1 MNLPNILTLSRIP
14 LLFLVVGLLHLDS
27 KWHWPATVAFIVF
40 VIAALTDYFDGY
52 YARKMKLVS
61 DFGKL
66 MDAITDKILVLGL
79 FAVLIAFD
87 LLPKWGV
94 LPFLVILSRE
104 FLITGLRLL
113 AATKGVVLA
122 AENAGKIKTVVQL
135 VSLHCLLAVPM
146 VRDDWDHWTGLD
158 LSWLSSTLN
167 YAGQVSFGLSALLTA
182 TSGYSYLSKYGDLMF
197 PAESGSKTKAE
208 EVKKREGERGRL

>member
-14 LLFLVVGLLHLDS
+14 LLFAVVGLLHLDS
-27 KWHWPATVAFIVF
+27 KWHWPATVAFVVF

-94 LPFLVILSRE
+94 LPFWSSSAASFSSQASVSWPRPKASSWPLKTPAKSR
-104 FLITGLRLL
+104 L
-113 AATKGVVLA
+113 
-122 AENAGKIKTVVQL
+122 
-135 VSLHCLLAVPM
+135 
-146 VRDDWDHWTGLD
+146 
-158 LSWLSSTLN
+158 
-167 YAGQVSFGLSALLTA
+167 
-182 TSGYSYLSKYGDLMF
+182 
-197 PAESGSKTKAE
+197 
-208 EVKKREGERGRL
+208 